1 MRDDEVSIQFR
12 MRESTHKK
20 LKVIAK
26 AKLRS
31 LNAQIEYFALK
42 GIEEYEK
49 ENGEIIICDDD
60 E

>member
-1 MRDDEVSIQFR
+1 MKDNEVGIRLRLQQ
-12 MRESTHKK
+12 STHKK
-20 LKVIAK
+20 LKVIAE

-42 GIEEYEK
+42 GLEEYEK
-49 ENGEIIICDDD
+49 ENGEIVIRNDD

>member
-1 MRDDEVSIQFR
+1 MKDNEVGIRLRLQQ
-12 MRESTHKK
+12 STHKK

-42 GIEEYEK
+42 GIR
-49 ENGEIIICDDD
+49 CV
-60 E
+60 

>member
-49 ENGEIIICDDD
+49 ENGEIVIRDDD